1 VEVAWFDPS
10 ISEIATIERIETVYY
25 DPTLSKEQRGKL
37 LKKFWAE
44 LEILHQ
50 DKVSFLVSPEGKVLQ
65 SPFETQPK

>member
-1 VEVAWFDPS
+1 MAWFDPS
-10 ISEIATIERIETVYY
+10 VAEIATIERIETVYY
-25 DPTLSKEQRGKL
+25 DSSLTLEQRGKL

-65 SPFETQPK
+65 SPFETQPR